1 MSKMKN
7 VISIVILA
15 VLPFIGCIVYFSA
28 RTRANV
34 MAFDPANTFGSVRL
48 QLGLC
53 MVILGIFMVL
63 EFFTAK
69 IFFGESWPRRLIA
82 IGILLAHLV
91 LSYFCSSLGAY
102 YYSFAEAF
110 GSLII
115 LCLFIIADGIY
126 AAYIGRSGNQQL

>member
-69 IFFGESWPRRLIA
+69 IFCGESWARRLIVNRHSA
-82 IGILLAHLV
+82 
-91 LSYFCSSLGAY
+91 CSSCAG
-102 YYSFAEAF
+102 
-110 GSLII
+110 
-115 LCLFIIADGIY
+115 LFLLVS
-126 AAYIGRSGNQQL
+126 GRLLLQFR